1 MLTFKS
7 LAIFLQLSAV
17 SFFLTLSTTHAQV
30 VECRDAQGKKI
41 FANSCP
47 AGTTK
52 TKEISPP
59 ANVVASP
66 ASAAAAAPTTTS
78 TTAPAS
84 PANIVPNNATP
95 NNVTPYNV
103 TPNNSAPTKSA
114 KTAAESSRE
123 FAEWKRR
130 QEEEEGL
137 ARDQKRA
144 EENQCYQDQ
153 KRLRELLNGLP
164 IQTGVDANGEPIFME
179 DEKRLEEIKTIT
191 ERSKKCKSA

>member
-7 LAIFLQLSAV
+7 LAIFLQLSAA
-17 SFFLTLSTTHAQV
+17 SFFLTLNTAHGQV

-66 ASAAAAAPTTTS
+66 ASAAAPATTS
-78 TTAPAS
+78 TAAPAS
-84 PANIVPNNATP
+84 PANIVPN
-95 NNVTPYNV
+95 NV

-191 ERSKKCKSA
+191 ERSKKCKPT

>member
-17 SFFLTLSTTHAQV
+17 SFSLTLSAAHAQV

-59 ANVVASP
+59 ANIVASP
-66 ASAAAAAPTTTS
+66 ASAAAAAAAPATTS

-84 PANIVPNNATP
+84 PANIVPN
-95 NNVTPYNV
+95 NV

>member
-17 SFFLTLSTTHAQV
+17 SFFLTLSTAHAQV

-47 AGTTK
+47 TGTTK

-95 NNVTPYNV
+95 SKVTH
-103 TPNNSAPTKSA
+103 NNSAPTKSA

-130 QEEEEGL
+130 QDEEEGL
-137 ARDQKRA
+137 VRDQKRA

-191 ERSKKCKSA
+191 ERSKKCKPT